1 MEQTSQK
8 VDMDHVR
15 LSEDGRY
22 VVILDQSKLPN
33 LAEYLTLETAED
45 IYEAIFRSAGERCSG
60 YWNLCRIWDVLS
72 GPDD

>member
-1 MEQTSQK
+1 MPGGSVKRLIKGGIVLMEQTSQK

-33 LAEYLTLETAED
+33 LAEYLT
-45 IYEAIFRSAGERCSG
+45 
-60 YWNLCRIWDVLS
+60 
-72 GPDD
+72 